1 MKYSA
6 KPAHTDTLQVMH
18 SLLTLPKRRAC
29 TQVWFAV
36 IVLPHLSHSYER
48 IPSTG
53 NNWR

>member
-6 KPAHTDTLQVMH
+6 RPAHTDTFQVVH
-18 SLLTLPKRRAC
+18 SLLALPKRRAC

-48 IPSTG
+48 ITSIG
-53 NNWR
+53 NSRR